1 MPTKLGDRMQHGI
14 KVNKAGT
21 IYIVL
26 SILIGVSATNTGNN
40 LIYLITAAILS
51 FMAISGAFGRK
62 NIFKLQVMLEFPDD
76 VYANRE
82 FPLRVTL
89 INQKTYLPASL
100 VRVRVYGNEIL
111 FPYVGPN
118 AKEQKTVQMQFPH
131 RGITTIDSIEVSSV
145 YPFNLFTRYRQL
157 EIKTDIVVY
166 PEPRKCSIP
175 LISEKTRFSKGESSS
190 DRAGYDSELISVRDY
205 VAGDPLK
212 YVHWKA
218 TARTG
223 TLKTKE
229 LSSLTFQPVVIDF
242 ENFPVESLENR
253 ISGIT
258 YLIIELSKKKTPI
271 GLKTKG
277 KIFKPDTSSVSKRS
291 MLRHLALLPSQF

>member
-1 MPTKLGDRMQHGI
+1 M
-14 KVNKAGT
+14 
-21 IYIVL
+21 

-62 NIFKLQVMLEFPDD
+62 NISKLQAVIEFPDD
-76 VYANRE
+76 LYANME

-100 VRVRVYGNEIL
+100 VRVRVSGNEIL
-111 FPYVGPN
+111 FPYVAPN
-118 AKEQKTVQMQFPH
+118 AKEQKTVQMQFPQ
-131 RGITTIDSIEVSSV
+131 RGLTTIDSIEVSSV

-157 EIKTDIVVY
+157 ETKTDIIIY
-166 PEPRKCSIP
+166 PEPLRCSIP
-175 LISEKTRFSKGESSS
+175 VVSEKTRLSKGESSS

-223 TLKTKE
+223 KLKTKE
-229 LSSLTFQPVVIDF
+229 LSSLTFQPIVIDF
-242 ENFPVESLENR
+242 ENFPSESVETK

-258 YLIIELSKKKTPI
+258 YLIVELSKKKTPV

-277 KIFKPDTSSVSKRS
+277 KFFKPDTSPATRRTI
-291 MLRHLALLPSQF
+291 LRHLALMPKTD